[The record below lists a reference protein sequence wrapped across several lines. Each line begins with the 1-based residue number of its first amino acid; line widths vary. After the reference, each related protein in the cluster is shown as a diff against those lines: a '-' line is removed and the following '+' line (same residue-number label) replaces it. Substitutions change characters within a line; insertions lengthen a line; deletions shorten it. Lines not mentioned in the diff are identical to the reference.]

1 MATTHFSGPVDSKA
15 GFKVNGVEIINGS
28 REVQLGTSTSPIS
41 HTVQTSHTLEI
52 NTTSSS
58 TSGSTSYEPIL
69 FSTKLTGVG
78 QVGGRVKAYLET
90 NVALGGWSNALKGE
104 VKYGDAGK
112 TTGLGSA
119 VVAEMTLG
127 KGTNAG
133 TYSPLEVELNM
144 PTGAL
149 TGTATALAHLSVQG
163 AAVATFDTNGYVL
176 NIQGLTA
183 GVGKVITAGTT
194 LGTAYGSMRILVGT
208 TPYYIP
214 LYAAPAS

>member
-52 NTTSSS
+52 NITSSS

-90 NVALGGWSNALKGE
+90 NYETILYFQNCFLCTSGMLRLLHN
-104 VKYGDAGK
+104 
-112 TTGLGSA
+112 
-119 VVAEMTLG
+119 
-127 KGTNAG
+127 
-133 TYSPLEVELNM
+133 
-144 PTGAL
+144 
-149 TGTATALAHLSVQG
+149 QG
-163 AAVATFDTNGYVL
+163 H
-176 NIQGLTA
+176 
-183 GVGKVITAGTT
+183 
-194 LGTAYGSMRILVGT
+194 
-208 TPYYIP
+208 YYQ
-214 LYAAPAS
+214 